1 MKKTTAIKQSRCV
14 SLQCPSQ
21 GQSTVPEGGRPRWC
35 FHVHTGSMAAGPP
48 QLYWACSKDHVFWKV
63 VMKLDSQAWFKSHI
77 FILINSKKTGYHKT
91 QQITPAAGGWG
102 GGRSE
107 GHCYIG
113 LCELLPITAL
123 TAGPRH
129 SITQVTMGSRVSSN
143 VLWSRNK
150 VRNLWPVLHSA
161 RHLNPGTHAK
171 IKCWW
176 IAPGHGLNGL
186 PASTLHFIP

>member
-1 MKKTTAIKQSRCV
+1 MFHHSALPRDSQLPWRGKTT
-14 SLQCPSQ
+14 LMLPCPRREH
-21 GQSTVPEGGRPRWC
+21 GCWL
-35 FHVHTGSMAAGPP
+35 P
-48 QLYWACSKDHVFWKV
+48 QLYWARSKDHVFWKV

-102 GGRSE
+102 GGRFE

-113 LCELLPITAL
+113 LCELLPTTAL

-129 SITQVTMGSRVSSN
+129 SITQVTMGWRVSSN

-150 VRNLWPVLHSA
+150 VRDLWPVLHSA